1 MSFTVI
7 DPIPKSS
14 ATSHHKKEKEK
25 TSHYQ
30 LYLDKT
36 NVLVV
41 FPQIR

>member
-25 TSHYQ
+25 NKPLLTI
-30 LYLDKT
+30 
-36 NVLVV
+36 
-41 FPQIR
+41 PR